1 LNIPIPRP
9 TTDERLLAALS
20 HASILFVGLGLAA
33 PVIIWAS
40 NREKSPYVRFQSLQ
54 ALGYQVFMSLVYLL
68 LTLVMTIAVFV
79 LLFFMIGLAIA
90 LESEALMIL
99 ATLSQFLIFFGIFGI
114 MGLYILGGLIAGA
127 FCLAG
132 KPFRYPVYGPWL
144 ERFLNAQ
151 VDPRTEVT
159 HE

>member
-1 LNIPIPRP
+1 MDLPVTDP

-33 PVIIWAS
+33 PVIIWAT

-68 LTLVMTIAVFV
+68 LTLVMTIAIFV
-79 LLFFMIGLAIA
+79 LLFIMIGLAVA
-90 LESEALMIL
+90 LESEALMIM
-99 ATLSQFLIFFGIFGI
+99 ATLSQFLILFGIFGT
-114 MGLYILGGLIAGA
+114 MGLYILGGLFGGA

-132 KPFRYPVYGPWL
+132 KHFRYPIYGPWL
-144 ERFLNAQ
+144 ERFLNEQAGS
-151 VDPRTEVT
+151 RSEVT
-159 HE
+159 HD